1 MCCSRNAQPWCSVA
15 KLLIARAPLM
25 SCSVS
30 AEAPCSAWAV
40 CKAGVNQCAKEWETA
55 PEMLLVGLRASW
67 NNFSCRAVGCP
78 QHSHCS
84 LSYPCN
90 SPHGSVGRRN
100 PSQPRSL
107 GTEQCVC
114 VGGESWRAI
123 AEPLL
128 FCSMLAK
135 NELGLV
141 LHNYETLILILML
154 LMSAFAKF
162 RRVISVL
169 PEVLA
174 ETMRS
179 HRKNRAP
186 QGS

>member
-1 MCCSRNAQPWCSVA
+1 MQRGQAADSTHPIDELLGVSWSTLLCMGCVQSRSE
-15 KLLIARAPLM
+15 
-25 SCSVS
+25 S
-30 AEAPCSAWAV
+30 V
-40 CKAGVNQCAKEWETA
+40 CKGVGNS
-55 PEMLLVGLRASW
+55 SW
-67 NNFSCRAVGCP
+67 NAVSGSEGILEQLQLQSCRMPPALTLQP
-78 QHSHCS
+78 QLS
-84 LSYPCN
+84 LQFSSRFC
-90 SPHGSVGRRN
+90 GSEESF
-100 PSQPRSL
+100 PA
-107 GTEQCVC
+107 TEFGDRAVC

>member
-1 MCCSRNAQPWCSVA
+1 MCVW
-15 KLLIARAPLM
+15 
-25 SCSVS
+25 
-30 AEAPCSAWAV
+30 
-40 CKAGVNQCAKEWETA
+40 G
-55 PEMLLVGLRASW
+55 
-67 NNFSCRAVGCP
+67 
-78 QHSHCS
+78 
-84 LSYPCN
+84 
-90 SPHGSVGRRN
+90 
-100 PSQPRSL
+100 
-107 GTEQCVC
+107 
-114 VGGESWRAI
+114 GGESWHAI